1 MNISIESSSSQSSDD
16 TSFPESSAFQPDPE
30 QLDDAYFEEHISQ
43 TVNDWLAQ
51 HGKALFALETSKYL
65 VKINKEMPKTPKKKD
80 PYWDKPRRDHADYVR
95 SFCPPRDINSK

>member
-1 MNISIESSSSQSSDD
+1 MNISIESSSSKSDSD
-16 TSFPESSAFQPDPE
+16 ESCPESTPWQEF
-30 QLDDAYFEEHISQ
+30 DDAYAEEHISQ

-65 VKINKEMPKTPKKKD
+65 VKINKEMPQTPKKKD
-80 PYWDKPRRDHADYVR
+80 PYWDRPRRDNADYVR